1 MYRNVKINESAL
13 RDAIFFFYKRAV
25 LLDRPGRY
33 INVQH
38 CGGLSTVLLQLKDPL
53 ELYVKSH
60 EMT

>member
-1 MYRNVKINESAL
+1 MYRNVKSNESTL
-13 RDAIFFFYKRAV
+13 RDAVFFIKRAV
-25 LLDRPGRY
+25 LLGWPGRY